1 MEELILESG
10 RAGQHY
16 WRDLW
21 RFRELFY
28 VLAWRDFSVRYKQT
42 AIGVLWAFLQPF
54 LTSVVF
60 TLVFSKVAHRDAAQ
74 AAPYFLVVFAATMP
88 WQFFANSL
96 AGASQSLIGNSNL
109 ISKVYFP
116 RLIVPASAIVTY
128 LADLMITFVLLI
140 GVMIWFQFVPSWRLI
155 LLPSFVLVTFL
166 AALGPGLFLTAL
178 TVQYRDFRYVVPF
191 IVQIGFFISP
201 VGYTTFTT
209 SIVPEQ
215 WRLVYSLNPMVG
227 AIDGFRWAIL
237 GGNTEFYLPGFLLS
251 LTVTAI
257 LLLLGVSYFRRM
269 ERSFADVI

>member
-1 MEELILESG
+1 MPELILEAG
-10 RAGQHY
+10 RTGQQY

-21 RFRELFY
+21 RYRELFY

-42 AIGVLWAFLQPF
+42 SIGILWAFLQPF

-60 TLVFSKVAHRDAAQ
+60 TLLFGRLNHLDAFQ
-74 AAPYFLVVFAATMP
+74 GAPYFLVVFAAMMP

-96 AGASQSLIGNSNL
+96 SGASQCLINNANL

-128 LADLMITFVLLI
+128 LADLFITFLLLA
-140 GVMIWFQFVPSWRLI
+140 GVMIWYQFLPSWRL
-155 LLPSFVLVTFL
+155 LFLPGFVLIAF
-166 AALGPGLFLTAL
+166 ASALGPGLFLTAL

-201 VGYTTFTT
+201 VGYST
-209 SIVPEQ
+209 SRIPEA

-227 AIDGFRWAIL
+227 AIDGFRWSIL
-237 GGNTEFYLPGFLLS
+237 GGESVIYWPGFFLS
-251 LTVTAI
+251 LVVAAI
-257 LLLLGVSYFRRM
+257 ILWLGISYFRRM